1 MSTESI
7 QAALRDQFAAPLREF
22 YKRRIVFWQDEDRE
36 FEKMV
41 DEITIPDVTIV
52 KLTGSNNFAV
62 KKLLLHDDLIGN
74 YLIYNPISYERSQDN
89 WLRDI
94 ELWSEEYRADYLSM
108 LII

>member
-7 QAALRDQFAAPLREF
+7 QSALRERFAAALPEF
-22 YKRRIVFWQDEDRE
+22 YRRRIIFWQDEDRE

-41 DEITIPDVTIV
+41 DEITIPGVTIV

-62 KKLLLHDDLIGN
+62 KKLLLHDDLTGD
-74 YLIYNPISYERSQDN
+74 YLIYNPISYEKSQDN

-94 ELWSEEYRADYLSM
+94 
-108 LII
+108 